1 MSIYSTGSRSYF
13 DFVNRP
19 IDPHALCAT
28 NLFHC
33 QMDKRGATEKCLV
46 TWNGA
51 PQTFRSLDLSLI
63 PYRGDQYLSDV
74 LANYMADYMRR
85 QRYLLPV
92 GVEKKLAA
100 SLVVGYQLESCLSR
114 SVSISRAGVKEQSL
128 VTKSAGVLHAL
139 RSRLAP
145 SELRK
150 SLEHFAE
157 QTQLTYSELESGI
170 FQAVSVVPEADGYHF
185 KKVRINTRNKG
196 FLVPYY
202 SMLNW
207 GFALGDHLA
216 SRQSVLSYMVEGLET
231 EVLTSLEP
239 EVLAKWMGT
248 YPQDAVASL
257 SRSWRSSLLAGEITV
272 PNLQSPGQ
280 FVTVPVLGV
289 QRVEALPASR

>member
-1 MSIYSTGSRSYF
+1 MGMPVQEQRQYF
-13 DFVNRP
+13 DFVNCP
-19 IDPHALCAT
+19 IDSNALCAA
-28 NLFHC
+28 NLFHS
-33 QMDKRGATEKCLV
+33 QMDKLGISQNRLI
-46 TWNGA
+46 TWNGV
-51 PQTFRSLDLSLI
+51 PQMVSSLDMSLI
-63 PYRGDQYLSDV
+63 PYQGGSYLQEA
-74 LANYMADYMRR
+74 LAKYTADYMRR

-92 GVEKKLAA
+92 GVEKKWAV
-100 SLVVGYQLESCLSR
+100 SLLDGYFLKSCLVYGEYTSR
-114 SVSISRAGVKEQSL
+114 SGVKVRLL

-139 RSRLAP
+139 RSRSAP

-150 SLEHFAE
+150 TPERFAE
-157 QTQLTYSELESGI
+157 QTELSYNELESGI
-170 FQAVSVVPEADGYHF
+170 FQAVSVIPEADGYHF
-185 KKVRINTRNKG
+185 KKVKINTRNKG

-202 SMLNW
+202 SLLNW
-207 GFALGDHLA
+207 GFALGAHLA
-216 SRQSVLSYMVEGLET
+216 SRQSVLSYTVEGLET

-257 SRSWRSSLLAGEITV
+257 SRSWRSSLLAGEVTV